1 MVDRRVVGGLSVLQE
16 IENVKTD
23 ASDRPLQP
31 ITLVKAIV
39 LSNPFDL
46 LDRIMKREIEIEKM
60 KEKAVVWI
68 LRSEEQEIERT
79 ENQPNKGLGRYLD
92 PTADE
97 KDEEERKRQSILEKI
112 EQQTAQHQGDLV
124 SSSKRPKMG
133 GFGDFSSW

>member
-1 MVDRRVVGGLSVLQE
+1 M
-16 IENVKTD
+16 I
-23 ASDRPLQP
+23 
-31 ITLVKAIV
+31 
-39 LSNPFDL
+39 L
-46 LDRIMKREIEIEKM
+46 L
-60 KEKAVVWI
+60 
-68 LRSEEQEIERT
+68 SEEQEIERT

-97 KDEEERKRQSILEKI
+97 IDEEERKRQSILEKI